1 MLFDAGNPGAR
12 DAKQIAAVAK
22 EAGVKQIDYLV
33 ISHWHADHFG
43 SVPDLS
49 TRLPIRNFVDH
60 GPPMIETSENALA
73 GYKAY
78 AAIRD
83 KGHYMPVKRGDKI
96 PIKGLD
102 VQVVTSDGVAITSPL
117 LGGGASN
124 PLCREFKPIVEN
136 AAAVEDGR
144 STGIVVRFGRFR
156 AIELGDL
163 TWTKEY
169 ALVCPTI
176 CWVGSIC
183 ISRTATGSLP
193 DHQRSCMRSNLGSPS
208 LTTALGKAP
217 PRTLF

>member
-117 LGGGASN
+117 LGGGAPN

-144 STGIVVRFGRFR
+144 STGIVVRFGRF
-156 AIELGDL
+156 G
-163 TWTKEY
+163 
-169 ALVCPTI
+169 P
-176 CWVGSIC
+176 
-183 ISRTATGSLP
+183 
-193 DHQRSCMRSNLGSPS
+193 
-208 LTTALGKAP
+208 
-217 PRTLF
+217 